1 MPTLKPTA
9 ISKRGKGCDGLNLK
23 SAHRKSRLCLSADVF
38 LAFLEKTL
46 MFAKNFGF
54 NFLKVDLPFECE
66 IHWCFPH
73 SDLSSSAYKVFM
85 DFSEPSTSCLPVETL
100 LSISSK
106 FDLILTKHES
116 LAATLKNAHLMLFGD
131 SFVYPW
137 LPSLKE
143 YSTSFLCTKKQLDLP
158 GYRLRYELWE
168 RCNQVATPKKF
179 YSSRREPIDVARLL
193 PTDSKEHIF
202 YSMFSVA
209 IENSSEPNYFTEKVI
224 DCFLTYTIPL
234 YWGCSNIE
242 SYFDKDGMIFF
253 SSIEELI
260 DIINSLS
267 PVEYW
272 NRLNSLHRNY
282 NLALQYTDLNKRLQQ
297 TILQNF
303 LSCSR
308 TQNQDQA
315 IIL

>member
-1 MPTLKPTA
+1 MIA
-9 ISKRGKGCDGLNLK
+9 NNFSC
-23 SAHRKSRLCLSADVF
+23 SW
-38 LAFLEKTL
+38 LE
-46 MFAKNFGF
+46 
-54 NFLKVDLPFECE
+54 VDLPFECE
-66 IHWCFPH
+66 IHWCFPR

-85 DFSEPSTSCLPVETL
+85 DFSEPSTSCISIENL

-116 LAATLKNAHLMLFGD
+116 LASTLKNARLMLFGD

-137 LPSLKE
+137 LPHSKE

-158 GYRLRYELWE
+158 GYRLRYELWD
-168 RCNQVATPKKF
+168 RRNQILTPKKF
-179 YSSRREPIDVARLL
+179 YSSRREPIDIACLL

-224 DCFLTYTIPL
+224 DCFLTYTVPL

-242 SYFDKDGMIFF
+242 SYFDKDGIIFF
-253 SSIEELI
+253 SDIEELI

-267 PVEYW
+267 PEEYW
-272 NRLNSLHRNY
+272 NRLNNLHRNY

-297 TILQNF
+297 VILQNF
-303 LSCSR
+303 FCFSR
-308 TQNQDQA
+308 MQNQSQT
-315 IIL
+315 ILF